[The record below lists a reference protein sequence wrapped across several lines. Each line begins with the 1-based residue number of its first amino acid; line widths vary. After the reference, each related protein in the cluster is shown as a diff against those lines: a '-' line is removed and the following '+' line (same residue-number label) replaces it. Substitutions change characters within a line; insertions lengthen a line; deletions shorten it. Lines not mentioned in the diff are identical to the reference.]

1 MAALAVTMIL
11 SLLAMTSLYLV
22 GQDVPGILAMK
33 EETVSQQ
40 LADAAAELAVAWFHD
55 PTVTPPAVAELLSRR
70 QNDLMKG
77 PSFFDSA
84 ERSQFTGTP
93 DQPDLLL
100 DGMNS
105 TDYHLLN
112 SSPSGFGGS
121 LRGSGEFTKLKV
133 YGPLRPGLLA
143 TVEATARTLGLKPI
157 ATTVQVQLGALSIPA
172 VRAAVQVGQGLGTL
186 PPGRDSPVH
195 AHWGDQRIAGDLV
208 VKQLETLALKSSVAP
223 VTGQPYDPLQQALD
237 RWSEYWIGGELS
249 VSQPSPGQD
258 IHPIPPANVHVHQA
272 PAPGVRID
280 QWDYES
286 LKAVAQR
293 HGTYYRL
300 DQNGRL
306 HSQWMS
312 TGDEGA
318 APSEV
323 LRSQIVGDHR
333 GIVFIDTLD
342 GTAPRSDNLGTLR
355 LESEYLEALLV
366 VQGNVVLRPQG
377 SGRSFPVLS
386 PPRDSNGGLG
396 ARIPVQLSGIHLNGL
411 VWAAGSITLER
422 PIGMYGAVMAGNTI
436 VAADSTAKLEIWYDI
451 DFSQSRFRGLP
462 VVYRAPG
469 TWHVM

>member
-1 MAALAVTMIL
+1 
-11 SLLAMTSLYLV
+11 
-22 GQDVPGILAMK
+22 
-33 EETVSQQ
+33 
-40 LADAAAELAVAWFHD
+40 
-55 PTVTPPAVAELLSRR
+55 
-70 QNDLMKG
+70 
-77 PSFFDSA
+77 
-84 ERSQFTGTP
+84 
-93 DQPDLLL
+93 
-100 DGMNS
+100 
-105 TDYHLLN
+105 
-112 SSPSGFGGS
+112 
-121 LRGSGEFTKLKV
+121 
-133 YGPLRPGLLA
+133 
-143 TVEATARTLGLKPI
+143 
-157 ATTVQVQLGALSIPA
+157 
-172 VRAAVQVGQGLGTL
+172 
-186 PPGRDSPVH
+186 
-195 AHWGDQRIAGDLV
+195 
-208 VKQLETLALKSSVAP
+208 
-223 VTGQPYDPLQQALD
+223 
-237 RWSEYWIGGELS
+237 
-249 VSQPSPGQD
+249 
-258 IHPIPPANVHVHQA
+258 
-272 PAPGVRID
+272 VRID